1 MQNCVM
7 KTCFAEFNSAGM
19 FGKGKQGV
27 EELGQ
32 VGLFMQQGFVK
43 FDKLCGALIGEE
55 DQVAASLS
63 RRTQLRYSCSN
74 SVCGHTSHFS
84 HILPWPQQLV
94 SKP

>member
-32 VGLFMQQGFVK
+32 VGLFMQQGFVQ
-43 FDKLCGALIGEE
+43 FDKLCGALISEE
-55 DQVAASLS
+55 DQDYQPSLLQGKRGRDS
-63 RRTQLRYSCSN
+63 AVIEIMRKYGLKLNTER
-74 SVCGHTSHFS
+74 
-84 HILPWPQQLV
+84 
-94 SKP
+94 